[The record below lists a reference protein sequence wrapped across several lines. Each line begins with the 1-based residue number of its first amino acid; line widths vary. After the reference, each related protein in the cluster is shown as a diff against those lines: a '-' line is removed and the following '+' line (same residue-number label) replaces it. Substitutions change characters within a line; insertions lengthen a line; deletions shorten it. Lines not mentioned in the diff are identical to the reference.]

1 MSLGKNVAKGYFS
14 PNRLLKRRLI
24 KKRQNYLEG
33 RQTKKIIYTLVFFY
47 SLSSGCIPVTRFPDV
62 CVRTVKCKSI

>member
-24 KKRQNYLEG
+24 KKLQNYLEA
-33 RQTKKIIYTLVFFY
+33 RQINIHFSFFY
-47 SLSSGCIPVTRFPDV
+47 SLSSGCIPVTHFPDD